1 MSMTIDISDDLP
13 LNLDVSIYGENE
25 KISDTL
31 SKCRVRI
38 FYKGLNRN
46 RTYISEEFAQEL
58 INSLPYAPI
67 KGIFNYT
74 DVDYEDHGED
84 NTDGRIYGIIPE
96 NPNFAWEKHL
106 DKDGI
111 EREYA
116 TADVYLFTGLY
127 PESSLIKDKPQSM
140 ELFKQTLEGEW
151 RISEEDGKPVFYFL
165 HGSLVGLQVLGK
177 DVEPCFEGAAF
188 FNLFK
193 DIQNCVEYIKKL
205 QFSKM
210 EGDKMQVDKSLFR
223 LSDNEKAE
231 AIFDAINPNYNE
243 EGDWQLDYYL
253 LDVYDDYA
261 LCGDK
266 KKKKYVRFS
275 YVKNADDTI
284 TVGEPTEVFIVDVTS
299 AEYAALETMK
309 AMNTTYEATVEKYNE
324 LSASVETLEA
334 EKAEFTSTKENL
346 ETENANFKSQI
357 ETLET
362 EKAEF
367 ESSITAKDT
376 EISEFKNQIE
386 SLQNANAALETEK
399 NALSDSNNELLEF
412 KKNTENTEKSKII
425 EEFSSHLTDEEIEN
439 LNNSMENFSV
449 IDFKK
454 EVCLAAY
461 NGSTDLFSKHDD
473 GLVFKGNTD
482 NSESGVTR
490 ILKRYKNGGNK

>member
-1 MSMTIDISDDLP
+1 
-13 LNLDVSIYGENE
+13 
-25 KISDTL
+25 
-31 SKCRVRI
+31 
-38 FYKGLNRN
+38 
-46 RTYISEEFAQEL
+46 
-58 INSLPYAPI
+58 
-67 KGIFNYT
+67 
-74 DVDYEDHGED
+74 
-84 NTDGRIYGIIPE
+84 
-96 NPNFAWEKHL
+96 
-106 DKDGI
+106 
-111 EREYA
+111 
-116 TADVYLFTGLY
+116 
-127 PESSLIKDKPQSM
+127 
-140 ELFKQTLEGEW
+140 
-151 RISEEDGKPVFYFL
+151 
-165 HGSLVGLQVLGK
+165 
-177 DVEPCFEGAAF
+177 
-188 FNLFK
+188 
-193 DIQNCVEYIKKL
+193 
-205 QFSKM
+205 
-210 EGDKMQVDKSLFR
+210 
-223 LSDNEKAE
+223 
-231 AIFDAINPNYNE
+231 
-243 EGDWQLDYYL
+243 
-253 LDVYDDYA
+253 
-261 LCGDK
+261 
-266 KKKKYVRFS
+266 
-275 YVKNADDTI
+275 
-284 TVGEPTEVFIVDVTS
+284 
-299 AEYAALETMK
+299 MK

-367 ESSITAKDT
+367 ESSIAAKDT

-412 KKNTENTEKSKII
+412 KKNTENAEKSKII

>member
-1 MSMTIDISDDLP
+1 MGMTIDISDNLP
-13 LNLDVSIYGENE
+13 LTLDVSIYGANE

-58 INSLPYAPI
+58 INSLPYAPV
-67 KGIFNYT
+67 KGIFDFT

-96 NPNFAWEKHL
+96 NPNFAWEEHL
-106 DKDGI
+106 DEDGI
-111 EREYA
+111 TREYA

-127 PESSLIKDKPQSM
+127 PEASLIKDKPQSM
-140 ELFKQTLEGEW
+140 ELFTPTLKGEW

-223 LSDNEKAE
+223 LSDNEKAD
-231 AIFDAINPNYNE
+231 AIFDLINPNYNE
-243 EGDWQLDYYL
+243 ENNWQLDYYL

-261 LCGDK
+261 LCGDR

-284 TVGEPTEVFIVDVTS
+284 TVGEPVEVFIVDVTA
-299 AEYAALETMK
+299 AEYTALETMK

-334 EKAEFTSTKENL
+334 EKVEFASTKEAL
-346 ETENANFKSQI
+346 ETENTNFKSQI
-357 ETLET
+357 EAFEN
-362 EKAEF
+362 EKTEF
-367 ESSITAKDT
+367 ESTIAAKDV
-376 EISEFKNQIE
+376 EIDEFKSQIE
-386 SLQNANAALETEK
+386 SLQNTNAALETEK
-399 NALSDSNNELLEF
+399 NTLSDSNNELLEF
-412 KKNTENTEKSKII
+412 KKNTEKIEKSKII
-425 EEFSSHLTDEEIEN
+425 EEFSSHLTDEEIEQ
-439 LNNSMENFSV
+439 LNDSMENFSV
-449 IDFKK
+449 VDFKK
-454 EVCLAAY
+454 EVCLMAY
-461 NGSTDLFSKHDD
+461 NGNTELFSKQDN